1 LGIKS
6 RRSYPTSSAQNQQQQ
21 GQQQPFAMACLRI
34 SDVDT
39 ACIALDEQA
48 GPEQMGAPIQAVLDS
63 LKSGQKPSL
72 ARIFQFVQDGQ
83 QIRSTMAISLLE
95 KEAVI
100 PMALGIPLRMTN
112 TVPVLA
118 TIQGTAKIERA
129 ESGNGPNAFKVKIE
143 ARPMI
148 NGVHIQKMVSKL
160 WGDGGRV
167 KGRNSA

>member
-63 LKSGQKPSL
+63 LKSNQKPSL

-100 PMALGIPLRMTN
+100 PMALGIPLRMMN

-143 ARPMI
+143 ARPMV

-160 WGDGGRV
+160 WGYGGRV
-167 KGRNSA
+167 KGRNWA